1 MENERRKLALANSI
15 GTPITDA
22 FDEIEM
28 LQVVTDKTIND
39 LLKYSKK
46 AIYLLRLL
54 LISSFYLIP
63 AIK

>member
-28 LQVVTDKTIND
+28 LPVVTDKTIND

-46 AIYLLRLL
+46 AIYLLSLL
-54 LISSFYLIP
+54 LISSLYLIP